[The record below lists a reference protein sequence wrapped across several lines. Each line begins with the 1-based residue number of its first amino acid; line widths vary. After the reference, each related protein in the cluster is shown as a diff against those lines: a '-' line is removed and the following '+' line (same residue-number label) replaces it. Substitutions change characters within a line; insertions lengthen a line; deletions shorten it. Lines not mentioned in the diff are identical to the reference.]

1 MDVKN
6 DDQINLL
13 VLNLKNIFCE
23 FKPVFCIYEI
33 PSMKFAIFETK
44 FAKVSS
50 LEIFS
55 HKNMSPKVLII

>member
-6 DDQINLL
+6 DGQINLL
-13 VLNLKNIFCE
+13 VLNPENIFCE
-23 FKPVFCIYEI
+23 IKILICIHGVL
-33 PSMKFAIFETK
+33 SVKFAIFETK

-55 HKNMSPKVLII
+55 NKYIFS